1 MTDEQLLLRAIEL
14 AEEHSA
20 AGDNGPFGA
29 VVARGGE
36 IVGEGWNQVV
46 STHDPSA
53 HAEVTAI
60 RDAGRRLGTHD
71 LADCTMYASCEPC
84 AMCLA
89 TIYWARIR
97 RVVYAGTV
105 EDAARANFDDGVIF
119 DELAKPWAGR
129 QIEGFNLLRERGQ
142 RVFER
147 WAANPKRI
155 AY

>member
-14 AEEHSA
+14 AETHSA

-29 VVARGGE
+29 VVSLNRQ

-53 HAEVTAI
+53 HAEVMAI
-60 RDAGRRLGTHD
+60 RDAGRRLGTHR
-71 LADCTMYASCEPC
+71 LAGCTMYASCEPC

-89 TIYWARIR
+89 AIYWARID
-97 RVVYAGTV
+97 RVVYACTI
-105 EDAARANFDDGVIF
+105 EDAAKAAFDDGTIY
-119 DELAKPWAGR
+119 DELGKPWERRAVRGV
-129 QIEGFNLLRERGQ
+129 NLLRERGQ

-147 WAANPKRI
+147 WAANPRKVE
-155 AY
+155 Y